1 MLFKGLKMNYSKS
14 ELIKIMSQHTIENEP
29 DLLYEIIRDFY
40 AEYTLDDLE
49 LFYRDAG
56 LLEADQERA
65 WEFKAQQGPL

>member
-1 MLFKGLKMNYSKS
+1 MNYSKS

-29 DLLYEIIRDFY
+29 ALLNEINRDFY
-40 AEYTLDDLE
+40 DQYTLEDLE
-49 LFYRDAG
+49 FFYADTG

>member
-1 MLFKGLKMNYSKS
+1 
-14 ELIKIMSQHTIENEP
+14 MSQHTIENEP

-40 AEYTLDDLE
+40 AQYNLDDLE

>member
-1 MLFKGLKMNYSKS
+1 MNYSKS

-29 DLLYEIIRDFY
+29 ALLNEIIRDFY
-40 AEYTLDDLE
+40 AQYTLEDLE
-49 LFYRDAG
+49 FFYADTG

>member
-1 MLFKGLKMNYSKS
+1 MNYSKS
-14 ELIKIMSQHTIENEP
+14 ELIKIMTQHTIDNES

-40 AEYTLDDLE
+40 AQYSLDDLE

>member
-14 ELIKIMSQHTIENEP
+14 ELIKIMSKHTIENEP

-65 WEFKAQQGPL
+65 WQFKAQQGPL

>member
-1 MLFKGLKMNYSKS
+1 MNYSKS

-29 DLLYEIIRDFY
+29 DLLHEIIRDFY
-40 AEYTLDDLE
+40 AQYTLEDLE
-49 LFYRDAG
+49 LFYADAG